1 MIHKQTQNITIR
13 LVLIVCGVMDNGNC
27 GLWELYS
34 FSMVPSPK
42 AKSMCVSRSGTG
54 RWIPNI
60 VCKLDND
67 KIWRKLKHLDP
78 YDIHHTLGYHPNI
91 ASENKVKKKYRPS
104 QEIQQCLPLILIHRP
119 TKTHCFAYC
128 ITPSSPHQSLS
139 HFSQGYFHWRTQW
152 CLLTAY
158 DLGMSWVSSASAKEH
173 CQSADCTS
181 LDNKYHNKYIGHPCR
196 FILHNYRIEW
206 ANVHM
211 YTEALCTSWLCLVQ
225 WNLL

>member
-13 LVLIVCGVMDNGNC
+13 LVLIVCGVMENGNC

-91 ASENKVKKKYRPS
+91 ASENKVKKEISTKPRNSTMPS
-104 QEIQQCLPLILIHRP
+104 FDLDSPPNKNTLLCILYNTFITPSVTFPFFAGIFPLKNSMMSIDCLWPWYVLGIICICKGTLSERRLYLFGQQVSQQIHRP
-119 TKTHCFAYC
+119 
-128 ITPSSPHQSLS
+128 P
-139 HFSQGYFHWRTQW
+139 
-152 CLLTAY
+152 
-158 DLGMSWVSSASAKEH
+158 V
-173 CQSADCTS
+173 
-181 LDNKYHNKYIGHPCR
+181 
-196 FILHNYRIEW
+196 
-206 ANVHM
+206 
-211 YTEALCTSWLCLVQ
+211 
-225 WNLL
+225 